1 VSRGAPETLCWNNTK
16 FRRGGCG
23 NRDSMTDERDPEQA
37 IAEIR
42 EKMARGEEPTDEER
56 EFLERERVQ
65 LDAERDERTPSDLT
79 G

>member
-1 VSRGAPETLCWNNTK
+1 
-16 FRRGGCG
+16 
-23 NRDSMTDERDPEQA
+23 MTDERDSEQA

-42 EKMARGEEPTDEER
+42 QKIARGEEPSDEER

>member
-1 VSRGAPETLCWNNTK
+1 MPEQ
-16 FRRGGCG
+16 
-23 NRDSMTDERDPEQA
+23 RDPEQA

-42 EKMARGEEPTDEER
+42 EKIARGEEPTDEER